1 MYTNN
6 ETHGKRELMNVS
18 TVDLRYRTKDVLR
31 AVERGESVIVLQRGK
46 EKARIVAPAAKRSA
60 AKLRT
65 SEAFGLWK
73 GRKDLQDVSAYV
85 RKLRQPRD
93 L

>member
-1 MYTNN
+1 
-6 ETHGKRELMNVS
+6 MNVS
-18 TVDLRYRTKDVLR
+18 TVDLRYRTKDILR
-31 AVERGESVIVLQRGK
+31 AVERGESVTVLHRGK
-46 EKARIVAPAAKRSA
+46 EKARIVPLEVKRDS

-73 GRKDLQDVSAYV
+73 SRKDLRDVGAYV

-93 L
+93 LRH

>member
-1 MYTNN
+1 MKATI
-6 ETHGKRELMNVS
+6 L
-18 TVDLRYRTKDVLR
+18 DLRYRTKDVLK
-31 AVERGESVIVLQRGK
+31 AVERGETVIILHRGK
-46 EKARIVAPAAKRSA
+46 EKARILPLARSRGR

-73 GRKDLQDVSAYV
+73 DRKDVKDVPAFV
-85 RKLRQPRD
+85 RRLRKSRFDD